1 MSVASQ
7 QNTEI
12 VKPSNDSLKL
22 YSIDEKNGYGC
33 FVFADVV
40 QKNVLYIL

>member
-22 YSIDEKNGYGC
+22 YSINKKNGNGC
-33 FVFADVV
+33 FVLADVV
-40 QKNVLYIL
+40 QKYVLYIL